1 VSQRFRDTPTPPLP
15 VRYTLHIYDVSYGD
29 GCARMTGPHC
39 AAFWEGGVRGIS
51 FVRAPFVPPS
61 LRGQNVSGLAHA
73 VYTANPPRKTH
84 TVYSCTYGLHV
95 SYREGCVCAGRLGPD
110 AADAGGRAAQRAGG
124 AMHTH
129 PPLPVR
135 QATLYVWFE
144 VQGRL

>member
-1 VSQRFRDTPTPPLP
+1 
-15 VRYTLHIYDVSYGD
+15 
-29 GCARMTGPHC
+29 MTGPHC

-95 SYREGCVCAGRLGPD
+95 SYMEVCVCVQVDWAPTLLTLAGVPLSALVGLCTHTRLSP
-110 AADAGGRAAQRAGG
+110 
-124 AMHTH
+124 
-129 PPLPVR
+129 
-135 QATLYVWFE
+135 
-144 VQGRL
+144 